1 MRARVASACSR
12 VVKVDGV
19 GQVVE
24 ERADDPDVL
33 GPDQTLGL
41 GGGGVGEFRGQWFPG
56 QGAAGAEMSGILQTA
71 VGVVPGDPQPFG
83 DDGRDRGGT
92 QLDGGGFGVQPGQQG
107 LGDAGQGPGVG
118 LHPTQHLEDVFVGQ
132 RVDRHR
138 SQLVTGGVEPVE
150 HGHHRVAIGGRTGTH
165 TSNIRAAP
173 QVLVGS
179 CGCNPPRQR

>member
-1 MRARVASACSR
+1 MLARVASACSR

-41 GGGGVGEFRGQWFPG
+41 GGGGVGEFRGQRLPG

-71 VGVVPGDPQPFG
+71 VGVVPGDPQPLG

-92 QLDGGGFGVQPGQQG
+92 QLDGGGFGIQ
-107 LGDAGQGPGVG
+107 AGQDAV
-118 LHPTQHLEDVFVGQ
+118 
-132 RVDRHR
+132 
-138 SQLVTGGVEPVE
+138 SGG
-150 HGHHRVAIGGRTGTH
+150 G
-165 TSNIRAAP
+165 
-173 QVLVGS
+173 
-179 CGCNPPRQR
+179 NPP